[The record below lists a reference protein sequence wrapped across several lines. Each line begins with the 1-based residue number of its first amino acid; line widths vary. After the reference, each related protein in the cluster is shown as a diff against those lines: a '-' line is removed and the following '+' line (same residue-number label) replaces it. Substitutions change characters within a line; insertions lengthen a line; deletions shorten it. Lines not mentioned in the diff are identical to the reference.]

1 LNRIRLGANGNLD
14 PRDVTFWEV
23 VVEIL
28 GFLNGVQKPNSSHT
42 DTLSFIVLHNAKQFL
57 GTKDP
62 DPVEDL
68 ILSP

>member
-1 LNRIRLGANGNLD
+1 MRLGANGNLD
-14 PRDVTFWEV
+14 PRDVTVWEV

-28 GFLNGVQKPNSSHT
+28 GFLDGVQEPNSSHP
-42 DTLSFIVLHNAKQFL
+42 DALSFLVLHNANQLL
-57 GTKDP
+57 GVEDP

>member
-1 LNRIRLGANGNLD
+1 MRLSANGNLD
-14 PRDVTFWEV
+14 PRDVTVWKV

-28 GFLNGVQKPNSSHT
+28 GFLDGVQEPNSSHT
-42 DTLSFIVLHNAKQFL
+42 DALSFLVLHNANQLL
-57 GTKDP
+57 GVEDP

>member
-1 LNRIRLGANGNLD
+1 
-14 PRDVTFWEV
+14 VTVWEV

-28 GFLNGVQKPNSSHT
+28 GFINGIQEPNSSNT

-62 DPVEDL
+62 DPIEDL
-68 ILSP
+68 IFSP